1 MTEFKPG
8 TPVPSPT
15 ASLVRHSDQGCVCLS
30 DARHRACLEAA
41 WEIEALARLLPRVL
55 GQVADTDMA
64 LQMRGL
70 GARMAA
76 LAGVLMSGLD
86 DEMAPDGVLGA
97 AVGSEAT
104 RFAAPATLP

>member
-1 MTEFKPG
+1 MTEFNSG

-15 ASLVRHSDQGCVCLS
+15 PSLVRHPDQGCICLS

-55 GQVADTDMA
+55 GLGADTDMA

-70 GARMAA
+70 GARLAS
-76 LAGVLMSGLD
+76 LAGVVMSGLD
-86 DEMAPDGVLGA
+86 DEVATDRSLVAALG
-97 AVGSEAT
+97 T
-104 RFAAPATLP
+104 

>member
-1 MTEFKPG
+1 MPEFNSG

-15 ASLVRHSDQGCVCLS
+15 PSLVRHPDQGCVCLS

-55 GQVADTDMA
+55 GQGADTDTA

-76 LAGVLMSGLD
+76 LAGV
-86 DEMAPDGVLGA
+86 V
-97 AVGSEAT
+97 V
-104 RFAAPATLP
+104 

>member
-1 MTEFKPG
+1 MPEFNSG

-15 ASLVRHSDQGCVCLS
+15 PSLVRHPDQGCVCLS

-55 GQVADTDMA
+55 GQGADTDTA

-76 LAGVLMSGLD
+76 LAGVVMSGLD
-86 DEMAPDGVLGA
+86 DEVATDRSLVAALG
-97 AVGSEAT
+97 T
-104 RFAAPATLP
+104 

>member
-1 MTEFKPG
+1 MPEFNSG

-15 ASLVRHSDQGCVCLS
+15 PSLVRHPDQGCVCLS

-55 GQVADTDMA
+55 GQGADTDTA

-76 LAGVLMSGLD
+76 LAGVVMSGLD
-86 DEMAPDGVLGA
+86 DEAATDRSLVAALG
-97 AVGSEAT
+97 T
-104 RFAAPATLP
+104 

>member
-1 MTEFKPG
+1 MPEFNSG

-15 ASLVRHSDQGCVCLS
+15 PSLVRHPDQGCICLS

-55 GQVADTDMA
+55 GQGADTDMA

-76 LAGVLMSGLD
+76 LAGVVMSGLD
-86 DEMAPDGVLGA
+86 DEV
-97 AVGSEAT
+97 AT
-104 RFAAPATLP
+104 DRSLVATLGT

>member
-1 MTEFKPG
+1 MTEFNSG

-15 ASLVRHSDQGCVCLS
+15 PSLVRHPDQGCICLS

-55 GQVADTDMA
+55 GQGADTDMA

-70 GARMAA
+70 GARLAS
-76 LAGVLMSGLD
+76 LAGVVMSGLD
-86 DEMAPDGVLGA
+86 DEVATDRSLVAALGA
-97 AVGSEAT
+97 
-104 RFAAPATLP
+104 